1 MLKGKT
7 IIELTDVKTG
17 KKEIHKDENM
27 VTNALKHLF
36 EPLGHYKD
44 ALDLFRSSN
53 WLPYY
58 EKLLGGIL
66 LFDGA
71 IEEDREM
78 LFAPASVNLTACGV
92 YGKQNDGIGK
102 CRGDFNVTESEV
114 NLTDKYVKYVYD
126 FTTSQG
132 NGPIVS
138 VCLTSNLG
146 GYNGYGS
153 EDAVFTNSGTSMSL
167 TTNNSII
174 NFMGGMSNTAY
185 RGRNCTTGVTQHL
198 FTIDPENDVLYYLRF
213 NSAKSVSVVKRKG
226 YFKSVSVFN
235 TPEKEGNLIEVI
247 DLPDFTTGLYR
258 TNYPC
263 YNYIEEEKCVYIYA
277 SSASSVSAGGTFN
290 IIKINCENW
299 SVTEYPMTNQ
309 CNEEI
314 YVGAEYCYA
323 YNGYFYARDNNR
335 SYAVYKIKIGNS
347 ADVVKISIPQAGQ
360 SGYTYPGYAVNG
372 RIYYDTYSHS
382 YMTSSERNLI
392 LNTEDE
398 KITLSENRAVYGYQC
413 SSSPGGVQVMGH
425 KECIYWLGYFFY
437 PSMYLATINNLDS
450 PVTKTADKTM
460 KVTYIIQ
467 EHEN

>member
-7 IIELTDVKTG
+7 IIELTDVNTG
-17 KKEIHKDENM
+17 KVERHEDENM
-27 VTNALKHLF
+27 VTNALKHIF
-36 EPLGHYKD
+36 EPMGPYKD
-44 ALDLFRSSN
+44 TSCLFGEGI
-53 WLPYY
+53 LPYY

-66 LFDGA
+66 MFDGE

-78 LFAPASVNLTACGV
+78 LFAPSGVSMTACGV
-92 YGKQNDGIGK
+92 YGQQNDGIGK

-132 NGPIVS
+132 NGRIAS
-138 VCLTSNLG
+138 VCLTSRWA

-153 EDAVFTNSGTSMSL
+153 EDAVFTNMGTNMSIR
-167 TTNNSII
+167 TNNGSV
-174 NFMGGMSNTAY
+174 NFMGGMTNTAY
-185 RGRNCTTGVTQHL
+185 RGISNSVGVTQYL
-198 FTIDPENDVLYYLRF
+198 FTVDAENDVLYYLRC
-213 NSAKSVSVVKRKG
+213 NSAKSISIVKRKG
-226 YFKSVSVFN
+226 YFKSLSVFN
-235 TPEKEGNLIEVI
+235 TPSEAGDLIEVI
-247 DLPDFTTGLYR
+247 DLPDFTTGLYQ
-258 TNYPC
+258 TNYFY
-263 YNYIEEEKCVYIYA
+263 YNYVEEENCVYIHA
-277 SSASSVSAGGTFN
+277 PSGTVKEGGAFN

-314 YVGAEYCYA
+314 YVGSSHCFA
-323 YNGYFYARDNNR
+323 YKGYFYAL
-335 SYAVYKIKIGNS
+335 SYRGYSIFKIKIGNS
-347 ADVVKISIPQAGQ
+347 TDVVKMAIPESGQ
-360 SGYTYPGYAVNG
+360 SGYIYPAYAVNG

-382 YMTSSERNLI
+382 YMNSSERNLI
-392 LNTEDE
+392 LNTEKE
-398 KITLSENRAVYGYQC
+398 TITLSENRAVYGYRY

-425 KECIYWLGYFFY
+425 KECVYWSGDFIYPGN
-437 PSMYLATINNLDS
+437 YLATINNLES